1 MDIFT
6 AISKRKVDYS
16 HVIIFILTKQELK
29 KLMRLEAT
37 SAGLMETLQYEA
49 VDYIGSCSLREFESN
64 MYNDD
69 YSQQLKQYCSP
80 QYITV
85 VAYRW
90 QLRWTYLVVDV
101 MLTML
106 LFSGISRKTRE
117 VVASAMLKIGLGEK
131 ICEEL

>member
-16 HVIIFILTKQELK
+16 HVVIFILTKK
-29 KLMRLEAT
+29 KLQKLMGLRAT
-37 SAGLMETLQYEA
+37 SRELMEALQHEA

-80 QYITV
+80 HYITV
-85 VAYRW
+85 VTYRGYPH
-90 QLRWTYLVVDV
+90 WTYLVVDV

-106 LFSGISRKTRE
+106 LFSGISRETRE
-117 VVASAMLKIGLGEK
+117 TVASAMLKIGLGEK

>member
-16 HVIIFILTKQELK
+16 HVVIFILTKKKLK
-29 KLMRLEAT
+29 KLMRLSAT
-37 SAGLMETLQYEA
+37 SKGLMEDLQHEA

-64 MYNDD
+64 MYNDE

-85 VAYRW
+85 VVYRKYPH
-90 QLRWTYLVVDV
+90 WTYLVVDV

-106 LFSGISRKTRE
+106 LFSGISRETRE
-117 VVASAMLKIGLGEK
+117 IVASAMVKIGLGEK

>member
-16 HVIIFILTKQELK
+16 YVVIFILTKKKLK
-29 KLMRLEAT
+29 KLMSLEAE
-37 SAGLMETLQYEA
+37 SGELMEALQHEA
-49 VDYIGSCSLREFESN
+49 IDYISDCSLRGFESS
-64 MYNDD
+64 MYNDE

-80 QYITV
+80 HYITV
-85 VAYRW
+85 VVYRGY
-90 QLRWTYLVVDV
+90 LHWTYLVVDV

-106 LFSGISRKTRE
+106 LFSGISRETRE
-117 VVASAMLKIGLGEK
+117 TIASAMVKIGLGEK